1 MRKKGEGKSIQQKVM
16 SGFCILFG
24 VSLLAFL
31 ILFIRSYRRE
41 VRTELEHMEDYN
53 QQLSMNLDG
62 MIEAIDSF
70 RYIHFSDNKI
80 RNLLCSDDC
89 DIDSRSHQETEYK
102 LEEYLKLLVDMGQGV
117 LRAVIVTEDGRV
129 YKNVEEIEDDYI
141 QRMNEQ
147 LDKGW
152 KKKLPGFFSPVH
164 KEIIN
169 LVNYRVVSI
178 VSPIWNIGQDSP
190 IATVYLDVDFDKLS
204 NQWYNLEK
212 RNQSFDFMIFSEH
225 QMLVDSQK

>member
-62 MIEAIDSF
+62 MIETIASF

-89 DIDSRSHQETEYK
+89 DID
-102 LEEYLKLLVDMGQGV
+102 
-117 LRAVIVTEDGRV
+117 
-129 YKNVEEIEDDYI
+129 
-141 QRMNEQ
+141 
-147 LDKGW
+147 
-152 KKKLPGFFSPVH
+152 
-164 KEIIN
+164 
-169 LVNYRVVSI
+169 
-178 VSPIWNIGQDSP
+178 
-190 IATVYLDVDFDKLS
+190 
-204 NQWYNLEK
+204 
-212 RNQSFDFMIFSEH
+212 
-225 QMLVDSQK
+225 